1 MEVNTADGD
10 VVTYEYDDENIRV
23 SSTVNGTKTTYL
35 LDSNRPY
42 AQVLEEYEDESLKV
56 RYVQGLDLI
65 SVERDGEV
73 SVYLVDGLGSTR
85 TLTDLDGEVVAT
97 YTYDAFGELLGSTG
111 EVENDYL
118 FAGEQF
124 DGELG
129 QYYLRQRFYDAGV
142 GRFTRRDSWEG
153 RIGEPVTLHKYL
165 YGNGNP
171 VNFVDPSGLS
181 ALSAFSS
188 TSLNISQ
195 QMVAILAGI
204 GAVGTVGTV
213 GIVVT
218 ADSPSQTQFP
228 FPGAGSIPDDIN
240 TQETFPNNN
249 GILDRILDFGRR
261 MGGFGEGVEP
271 DIDTVE
277 TFPRDIGDFVAYVFY
292 SGDVRLPDDSS
303 QLNHI
308 FRESPGHLPDT
319 PANRESLISLS
330 NDRNNYLGRDK
341 YGVEWYGKLLDDGR
355 QLWSSVRNGVIRNG
369 GVNSSPRSFNPDNG
383 LSGARYVP
391 RNQENRP

>member
-1 MEVNTADGD
+1 MNGETTTYTWDDRNRLVSSTTADGD
-10 VVTYEYDDENIRV
+10 VVSYEYDDENIRV

-35 LDSNRPY
+35 VDSNRPY

-65 SVERDGEV
+65 SIERDGEV

-171 VNFVDPSGLS
+171 VNFTDPSGLF
-181 ALSAFSS
+181 AITEQLSSFEVGS
-188 TSLNISQ
+188 
-195 QMVAILAGI
+195 ILAGI
-204 GAVGTVGTV
+204 GAVG
-213 GIVVT
+213 IVVT
-218 ADSPSQTQFP
+218 NDPPPPVPFP
-228 FPGAGSIPDDIN
+228 FPGGGSIPDGPG
-240 TQETFPNNN
+240 TFPNND

-261 MGGFGEGVEP
+261 MGGFGEGPQPEFEYR
-271 DIDTVE
+271 E
-277 TFPRDIGDFVAYVFY
+277 TFPGNEFNELVAYVFGIY
-292 SGDVRLPDDSS
+292 HIEEGKQGKHIVGHNSYEPERKRSILTHPDPQGLVDEFAGKGQQKGETQVGLPGSKEVFD
-303 QLNHI
+303 
-308 FRESPGHLPDT
+308 
-319 PANRESLISLS
+319 ANRVIGIYVDPIS
-330 NDRNNYLGRDK
+330 DRQQPTTKGIIHYSKR
-341 YGVEWYGKLLDDGR
+341 GVHI
-355 QLWSSVRNGVIRNG
+355 V
-369 GVNSSPRSFNPDNG
+369 P
-383 LSGARYVP
+383 ARP
-391 RNQENRP
+391 